1 MATAGHALAIRI
13 SAHIMTERPHRD
25 FLNISDFSA
34 PETFA
39 LFALAERMR
48 AKQYTARSLSGRAL
62 AMIFMKSSTRTRVS
76 FEVGAAQLG
85 GTAHFLSPRDV
96 QIGRG
101 EPIEDT
107 ARVLSRYVDGIMIRT
122 FAHADVERLAQYA
135 DVPVING
142 LTDLSHPCQVLA
154 DVLTMR
160 QHLGEIRGRTVA
172 WIGDGNNMANS
183 WIDAA
188 TLLGFSLRLACPEG
202 YDADALLLARAA
214 EAGADVRIVRD
225 AHEAAHG
232 ADVVTTDVWASMG
245 QEEEQHQREKAFA
258 QFQVNA
264 ALMSRANANAIF
276 LHCLPAHRG
285 EEVTAEVIDGPQ
297 SVVWDEAE
305 NRLHMQKAIMAVL
318 MGGESL

>member
-1 MATAGHALAIRI
+1 MSQHL
-13 SAHIMTERPHRD
+13 HRD
-25 FLNISDFSA
+25 FLNVSDFSA

-39 LFALAERMR
+39 LLAMAERMR
-48 AKQYTARSLSGRAL
+48 TKTYVRKPLTGMAL
-62 AMIFMKSSTRTRVS
+62 AMIFMKASTRTRVS
-76 FEVGAAQLG
+76 FEVGATQLG
-85 GTAHFLSPRDV
+85 ATAHFLSPRDV

-122 FAHADVERLAQYA
+122 FAHADVERLAAYA
-135 DVPVING
+135 GVPIING

-160 QHLGEIRGRTVA
+160 QRLGEIRGRTVA

-188 TLLGFSLRLACPEG
+188 TNLGFSLRLACPEG
-202 YDADALLLARAA
+202 YDPDRNFLAKAAHADVQLMRDPREAA
-214 EAGADVRIVRD
+214 ER
-225 AHEAAHG
+225 

-245 QEEEQHQREKAFA
+245 QEEDHTKRVRAFDGY
-258 QFQVNA
+258 QVNA
-264 ALMSRANANAIF
+264 ALMSRAESHAIF

-285 EEVTAEVIDGPQ
+285 EEVSAEVIDGAQ
-297 SVVWDEAE
+297 SAVWDEAE
-305 NRLHMQKAIMAVL
+305 NRLHIQKAIMAVL
-318 MGGESL
+318 MGREELI